1 MVSVASSGRGIAKAI
16 GIGTIG
22 HTGICS
28 GSSVTKTVRIG
39 SRTVTVAS
47 GGRGVAKAVCAGVV
61 CHAAICTSGCIAE
74 AISVGG

>member
-1 MVSVASSGRGIAKAI
+1 MVTIASGGRGVDEAI
-16 GIGTIG
+16 GMGAIGYAG
-22 HTGICS
+22 SCS
-28 GSSVTKTVRIG
+28 GSSVTKAVGIG

-47 GGRGVAKAVCAGVV
+47 GGRGVAEAVCAGVV

>member
-1 MVSVASSGRGIAKAI
+1 MVSVASGGRGIAKSI

-39 SRTVTVAS
+39 SRTVSVAP
-47 GGRGVAKAVCAGVV
+47 GGRGVAKAVSASVV
-61 CHAAICTSGCIAE
+61 GDPAICTGGSIAE
-74 AISVGG
+74 TIGV

>member
-1 MVSVASSGRGIAKAI
+1 MVTIASGGLGVAKAI
-16 GIGTIG
+16 GIGAIG

-28 GSSVTKTVRIG
+28 GSSVTKAVGIR

-47 GGRGVAKAVCAGVV
+47 GGRSVAEAVGAGVI

-74 AISVGG
+74 AIGVGG

>member
-1 MVSVASSGRGIAKAI
+1 MVSVASSDRGIAKAI

-39 SRTVTVAS
+39 SRTVSIAP
-47 GGRGVAKAVCAGVV
+47 GVV
-61 CHAAICTSGCIAE
+61 VLPKL
-74 AISVGG
+74 SVRVL